1 MMGRLYLIGF
11 YLAFSFLS
19 CNSESKT
26 YEIIGEVKSIKDSL
40 DISTN
45 EKLEIDF
52 ATIINEIQVKDTLPM
67 T

>member
-1 MMGRLYLIGF
+1 
-11 YLAFSFLS
+11 LAFSFLS

-45 EKLEIDF
+45 EKLEIDS